1 MAIPPSRTGPP
12 LPPPIDS
19 SLPGLGDGAPTQS
32 PSRDA
37 RFGPVLDFTDEEEG
51 VLRPEIDR
59 RPPPTSAAP
68 QARTNSAREIKDS
81 HEATTPRFWTNQF
94 SAGHGFKTD
103 PKFKYRFRVIFPG
116 LTMEDD
122 RQESTFQGK
131 RFGNDD
137 PFFDRVAEHDAYVWW
152 VKTIS
157 KPKLNYQT
165 EEEKFTTVGSLLSK
179 RSSATPILEDITMT
193 MIDPSY
199 PNATRK
205 LARLIRRTGYNEKK
219 AKQIINDSYGGS
231 IADSMLDTING
242 TDRRGVQIHQL
253 DEFGEAIET
262 WTLRNAFIKRI
273 DFGELDYS
281 SDELLEISL
290 TLGYEAVKVSFPKY
304 GREEAYPYFD
314 NPPDQSLEE
323 EPPSDAKQREAC
335 KKRFEAGKENATIGL
350 ETTIEQW
357 ASQLADPYDPC
368 RALLADPIDD
378 INFGTPPT
386 ENVENINDPE
396 VETPADT
403 DVERR
408 VPDPDIPGGSNTF
421 DEGAPIETGTI
432 TNGPF

>member
-12 LPPPIDS
+12 GPPPIDS
-19 SLPGLGDGAPTQS
+19 SLPGRGDGAPTPP

-37 RFGPVLDFTDEEEG
+37 RFGPEITFADEDAE

-59 RPPPTSAAP
+59 RPPPASAAP

-94 SAGHGFKTD
+94 SAGLGFKTD

-122 RQESTFQGK
+122 RREGTFAGN
-131 RFGNDD
+131 RFGADD

-157 KPKLNYQT
+157 KPKLNYQA
-165 EEEKFTTVGSLLSK
+165 EEEKFTTVGKLLSK

-205 LARLIRRTGYNEKK
+205 LARLVRRTGYNEVQ

-231 IADSMLDTING
+231 IATSMLDTING

-290 TLGYEAVKVSFPKY
+290 TLGYEAVKVFFPKY
-304 GREEAYPYFD
+304 GREQEYPYFD
-314 NPPDQSLEE
+314 NPPDQSTQEE
-323 EPPSDAKQREAC
+323 STTAAQQKEAC
-335 KKRFEAGKENATIGL
+335 ERRFDYGVKMGQIGVG
-350 ETTIEQW
+350 TTIKNW
-357 ASQLADPYDPC
+357 AQGIADPRDPC
-368 RALLADPIDD
+368 KLLFQGEETGDGD
-378 INFGTPPT
+378 TTPT
-386 ENVENINDPE
+386 EVILANDPTE
-396 VETPADT
+396 SAPAGT
-403 DVERR
+403 E
-408 VPDPDIPGGSNTF
+408 GGNIKNDF
-421 DEGAPIETGTI
+421 DFNPNAPITVVLQSE
-432 TNGPF
+432 

>member
-1 MAIPPSRTGPP
+1 MADPTPPSRE
-12 LPPPIDS
+12 
-19 SLPGLGDGAPTQS
+19 
-32 PSRDA
+32 A
-37 RFGPVLDFTDEEEG
+37 RFGPDIIFDDEDAE

-94 SAGHGFKTD
+94 SAGLGFKTD

-122 RQESTFQGK
+122 RGESGFKGK
-131 RFGNDD
+131 RFGADD

-165 EEEKFTTVGSLLSK
+165 EEEKFTTVGKLLSK
-179 RSSATPILEDITMT
+179 RVSASPILEDITMT

-205 LARLIRRTGYNEKK
+205 LARIVRRTGYNEVQ
-219 AKQIINDSYGGS
+219 ARQIINDSYEGS
-231 IADSMLDTING
+231 TAKSMLDTING
-242 TDRRGVQIHQL
+242 IDRRGVEIHQL

-262 WTLRNAFIKRI
+262 WTLHNAFIKRI

-290 TLGYEAVKVSFPKY
+290 TLGYEAVKVTFPKY
-304 GREEAYPYFD
+304 GREEAYPYFND
-314 NPPDQSLEE
+314 TPDQSREVEKADEARQRDSCRASFLAAKRTGTISGDATIEDWAQGLADDFNPCKALFPKTEVLGGDPTPTATGTAGNPESPQPAGAPEE
-323 EPPSDAKQREAC
+323 EE
-335 KKRFEAGKENATIGL
+335 
-350 ETTIEQW
+350 
-357 ASQLADPYDPC
+357 
-368 RALLADPIDD
+368 
-378 INFGTPPT
+378 
-386 ENVENINDPE
+386 
-396 VETPADT
+396 
-403 DVERR
+403 
-408 VPDPDIPGGSNTF
+408 VPDPDMPDTNSF
-421 DEGAPIETGTI
+421 DPNEPAAF
-432 TNGPF
+432 N

>member
-1 MAIPPSRTGPP
+1 MADPKPP
-12 LPPPIDS
+12 LSRAVQAADAAVAGIDF
-19 SLPGLGDGAPTQS
+19 
-32 PSRDA
+32 DA
-37 RFGPVLDFTDEEEG
+37 EEAE
-51 VLRPEIDR
+51 VNLRPEIDR

-122 RQESTFQGK
+122 RQESTFKGK

-137 PFFDRVAEHDAYVWW
+137 PFFDRVAENEPYVWW

-165 EEEKFTTVGSLLSK
+165 EEEKFSTVGSLLSK

-205 LARLIRRTGYNEKK
+205 LARIVRRTGYNEKK

-242 TDRRGVQIHQL
+242 IDRRGVQIHQL
-253 DEFGEAIET
+253 DEFGKAIET

-304 GREEAYPYFD
+304 GREEAYDYFD
-314 NPPDQSLEE
+314 NPPDQSKKEE
-323 EPPSDAKQREAC
+323 RPSNAKQMEAC
-335 KKRFEAGKENATIGL
+335 IRRFNFGVKMKQIADGTKIENWAEGLADPRDPCKRLFSSTEDENEDKVVKENAGAPNTEKESTG
-350 ETTIEQW
+350 
-357 ASQLADPYDPC
+357 
-368 RALLADPIDD
+368 DD
-378 INFGTPPT
+378 EA
-386 ENVENINDPE
+386 ENLQ
-396 VETPADT
+396 
-403 DVERR
+403 
-408 VPDPDIPGGSNTF
+408 PDPDFNP
-421 DEGAPIETGTI
+421 DDPITVI
-432 TNGPF
+432 L